1 MTASTSSASGLRA
14 RVWFLNRFFW
24 PDCSATSQIVSD
36 LAFHLA
42 ASGRE
47 VGVIASRG
55 LYDDPNAALPAR
67 ETRDGVTIHRIVR
80 PRFGRAKLV
89 GRAVDYLAMY
99 RGFAAA
105 LWRLAA
111 PGDVV
116 VAKTDPPLLSCV
128 AAPIARAKRLALVNW
143 LQDLYPEVAI
153 ALGLTALKPAAALLR
168 AARDASLRASVDNVA
183 IGETMARRL
192 IAAGVAP
199 ERVSVIPNWSDDA
212 AVRPIA
218 RDANPLR
225 AAWGLKDK
233 FVLGY
238 SGNLGRAHE
247 YGTLLAAAALLKD
260 EADLV
265 FLFIGGGRLIEDLR
279 REAERRGLADRFR
292 FRPYQP
298 AEALAQSLS
307 LSDAHWISLRPEL
320 EGLIVPSK
328 FYGVAAAGRP
338 TIAVSAPD
346 GEIGALVE
354 RYDCGVC
361 VPPGDGA
368 GLAAA
373 IRGLMRDPERTAAMG
388 ANARATLESRFSRKR
403 AFALWEAVLARA
415 SAGAAAP
422 SAARRP

>member
-1 MTASTSSASGLRA
+1 M
-14 RVWFLNRFFW
+14 
-24 PDCSATSQIVSD
+24 VSD

-42 ASGRE
+42 GSGRE

-67 ETRDGVTIHRIVR
+67 ETRDGVTIHRVVR
-80 PRFGRAKLV
+80 PRFGRAKLA
-89 GRAVDYLAMY
+89 GRAADYLAMY

-128 AAPIARAKRLALVNW
+128 AAPIARAKRLVLVNW

-153 ALGLTALKPAAALLR
+153 ALGVTALRPAAPLLR
-168 AARDASLRASVDNVA
+168 AARDASLRASADNVA

-192 IAAGVAP
+192 IAAGVAAA
-199 ERVSVIPNWSDDA
+199 RVSVIPNWSDDDV
-212 AVRPIA
+212 VRPIA

-225 AAWGLKDK
+225 AAWGLEDK

-247 YGTLLAAAALLKD
+247 YETLLAAAALLRR
-260 EADLV
+260 ETGLV
-265 FLFIGGGRLIEDLR
+265 FLFVGGGRLIEDLR
-279 REAERRGLADRFR
+279 RDVERRGLVERFR

-298 AEALAQSLS
+298 AETLAQSLS
-307 LSDAHWISLRPEL
+307 LPDAHWISLRPEL

-338 TIAVSAPD
+338 VITVSAPD

-354 RYDCGVC
+354 RHDCGVC

-373 IRGLMRDPERTAAMG
+373 IHALMRNPERTAAMG
-388 ANARATLESRFSRKR
+388 ANARTTLESRFARER
-403 AFALWEAVLARA
+403 AFALWEAVVAHA
-415 SAGAAAP
+415 SSSGAK
-422 SAARRP
+422 RP